1 MTFPATSIVMARAAV
16 RVPDVLRNDV
26 LRKDVLRKDG
36 LRKEEKLGSFI
47 GSRL

>member
-1 MTFPATSIVMARAAV
+1 MARAAV

>member
-1 MTFPATSIVMARAAV
+1 MTFPATNVVSARAAV
-16 RVPDVLRNDV
+16 RVPDVLRKDV